1 MIRQRLFKDQ
11 VLSDRERKNIS
22 ILELI
27 GKNGP
32 MTKTDISKITELNI
46 VTVSNYI
53 NNYIKAGLVEEK
65 GFDISS
71 GGRKPTLIDLN
82 YKSGYVI
89 GVGLN
94 SSFNQLVAVMVDFGS
109 NLIKEKKMSWDSSD
123 RSERVIEAM
132 NNLIEALIKDSGVDQ
147 DKIKGIGVGLPGIVD
162 ERGLTAKWPSSV
174 GKMDIS
180 VCITVRSLLEKNFR
194 IPIFIEKDD
203 VVAVSGE
210 RWLGL
215 NSDVQNVIFMFSG
228 IGGGLMINGQLYRGT
243 SGTAGE
249 LGICNTEEEGL
260 EFTEDFPP
268 LGRWDIEA
276 DLCREVQAQIKSGNK
291 SSLSASGKINLQD
304 IVEAVKQ
311 GDKVAMVALK
321 KAGQILGRKI
331 SFLINLLNPE
341 VVVIGGGIEDAGP
354 IFLDSIRKT
363 VKILAVEEASNVV
376 KIIPSILGDRVVAM
390 GAATIV
396 IQEMFAQ
403 V

>member
-53 NNYIKAGLVEEK
+53 NNYIKAGIVEEK
-65 GFDISS
+65 GFDVSS

-89 GVGLN
+89 GIGVN
-94 SSFNQLVAVMVDFGS
+94 NTFDKIVAVMVDYGS
-109 NLIKEKKMSWDSSD
+109 NLIVEKQVDWNPEV
-123 RSERVIEAM
+123 RSEK
-132 NNLIEALIKDSGVDQ
+132 LIEEMANIVEVLIQESGVEQ
-147 DKIKGIGVGLPGIVD
+147 EKITGIGVGLPGIVD
-162 ERGLTAKWPSSV
+162 ERGITVKWPSSV

-180 VCITVRSLLEKNFR
+180 VCISVRSLLEKKFR

-203 VVAVSGE
+203 VTAVAGE

-215 NSDVQNVIFMFSG
+215 NSDIQNVLFMFSG
-228 IGGGLMINGQLYRGT
+228 IGCGLMINGQLYRGT
-243 SGTAGE
+243 SGISGE
-249 LGICNTEEEGL
+249 FALGESN
-260 EFTEDFPP
+260 EDEAAAYA
-268 LGRWDIEA
+268 RWDIEA
-276 DLCREVQAQIKSGNK
+276 KIAKQVKQKVKDGEE
-291 SSLSASGKINLQD
+291 SSLSGKTSLKLKD
-304 IVEAVKQ
+304 IVKASNE
-311 GDKVAMVALK
+311 GDKVAMEAIQDV
-321 KAGQILGRKI
+321 GQILGKKI

-341 VVVIGGGIEDAGP
+341 VVVIGGGIEEAGP
-354 IFLDSIRKT
+354 IFLDSIRRA
-363 VKILAVEEASNVV
+363 VKVSAVEEASNVV
-376 KIIPSILGDRVVAM
+376 KIIPSILGEKTIAL
-390 GAATIV
+390 GAASVV

>member
-89 GVGLN
+89 GVGLSN
-94 SSFNQLVAVMVDFGS
+94 TFDEIIAVMVDYGS
-109 NLIKEKKMSWDSSD
+109 NLIKEKRLAWKSED
-123 RSERVIEAM
+123 RSERVVEEM
-132 NNLIEALIKDSGVDQ
+132 GKLVEVLIKESGIESE
-147 DKIKGIGVGLPGIVD
+147 KIKGIGLGLPGIVD
-162 ERGLTAKWPSSV
+162 ERGATAKWPSHV

-180 VCITVRSLLEKNFR
+180 VCITVRSLLEKRFR

-203 VVAVSGE
+203 VAAVAGE

-215 NSDVQNVIFMFSG
+215 NSDVQNVLFMFSA
-228 IGGGLMINGQLYRGT
+228 IGCGLMINGQLYRGS

-249 LGICNTEEEGL
+249 LGILNVDTNDEEMADP
-260 EFTEDFPP
+260 FV
-268 LGRWDIEA
+268 LGRWDVAKWIVKKVEEQTKKSQKPTPSS
-276 DLCREVQAQIKSGNK
+276 RELTLENVVK
-291 SSLSASGKINLQD
+291 ASN
-304 IVEAVKQ
+304 Q
-311 GDKVAMVALK
+311 GDKIAMEIIK
-321 KAGQILGRKI
+321 EAGQILGKKI
-331 SFLINLLNPE
+331 SFLVNLLNPE
-341 VVVIGGGIEDAGP
+341 VVVIGGGLEEAGP

-363 VKILAVEEASNVV
+363 VKSWAIEEASNVV
-376 KIIPSILGDRVVAM
+376 KIIPSILSDKVIAM
-390 GAATIV
+390 GAASIV